1 MTQSLSK
8 LVTYEEFIEWYP
20 NDGRSYELHK
30 GVIVKMPP
38 PTGKHENVVGFLTVQ
53 IGFQLLQMG
62 VPYRIPKTALVK
74 PNESAYL
81 PDILLLNHENLVNEP
96 LWIQQSTVIQAE
108 SVPQPYPNST

>member
-38 PTGKHENVVGFLTVQ
+38 FRFVSLTGRKPTPSTDSPPTGKHENVVGFLTVQ

-62 VPYRIPKTALVK
+62 VLRIEARPPHCPTIRPRV
-74 PNESAYL
+74 
-81 PDILLLNHENLVNEP
+81 
-96 LWIQQSTVIQAE
+96 
-108 SVPQPYPNST
+108 